1 MRLTRETVRFALQL
15 ALVAL
20 LSYAGGAAFTDL
32 FHGASARLG
41 GLWSVI
47 AGILVLQTTRRD
59 TWAQARVRVVGTLIG
74 SIMAAAYLWGFAF
87 SAVGL
92 AACTLATVL
101 LCHATGIPGHA
112 RSAVLTVAVILV
124 LASLNPLG
132 PLLAATLRFCES
144 CIGTAMA
151 VLAAHVWPESAPAHD
166 PLSVR
171 SS

>member
-1 MRLTRETVRFALQL
+1 MTLTRDTIRFSLQM
-15 ALVAL
+15 AVVAL
-20 LSYAGGAAFTDL
+20 LSYACGAAFTDL

-59 TWAQARVRVVGTLIG
+59 TWAQARVRFFGTLIG
-74 SIMAAAYLWGFAF
+74 SIIGAAYLSVFSF
-87 SAVGL
+87 SAIGL
-92 AACTLATVL
+92 AVCALTTVL
-101 LCHATGIPGHA
+101 LCHAAGIPGPS

-124 LASLNPLG
+124 LASLNTLG
-132 PLLAATLRFCES
+132 PVLAAALRFCES

-151 VLAAHVWPESAPAHD
+151 VLAAQVWPESAPAHD
-166 PLSVR
+166 PLSAR